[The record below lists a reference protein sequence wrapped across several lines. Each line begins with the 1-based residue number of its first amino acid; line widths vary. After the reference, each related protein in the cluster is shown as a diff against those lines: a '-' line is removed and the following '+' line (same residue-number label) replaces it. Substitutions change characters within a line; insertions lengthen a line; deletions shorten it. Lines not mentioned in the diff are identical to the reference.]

1 MCDMEI
7 YDYNKESL
15 PAKALPAAKP
25 KRQKKTKMNAA
36 PKRPKK
42 S

>member
-1 MCDMEI
+1 MEI

-15 PAKALPAAKP
+15 PAKPAVAKP
-25 KRQKKTKMNAA
+25 KKQKKIKMNAA